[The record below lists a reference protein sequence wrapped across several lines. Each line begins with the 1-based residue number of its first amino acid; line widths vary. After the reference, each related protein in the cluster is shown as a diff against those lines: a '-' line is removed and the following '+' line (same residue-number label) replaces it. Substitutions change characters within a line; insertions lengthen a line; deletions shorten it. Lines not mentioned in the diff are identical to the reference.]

1 MIVAVDTALLGWL
14 AALRH
19 PWLDTLM
26 TGLTWFGSLW
36 LLLPLGLLIALRW
49 RQTGAVILLSL
60 LSASA
65 LCHGLKMLIDRA
77 RPELWPGLLPL
88 PPDAAFPSAH
98 ATQSM
103 AFAVALCCLLPTSR
117 RMSFGGG
124 LILLAGLVG
133 VSRLYLQVHWPSD
146 VVAGWMLGAG
156 VALLSLRL
164 AEGWRQGGGFQS
176 SS

>member
-1 MIVAVDTALLGWL
+1 MISAADTALLGWL
-14 AALRH
+14 VALRQS
-19 PWLDTLM
+19 WLDALM
-26 TGLTWFGSLW
+26 SGLTWFGSLW

-77 RPELWPGLLPL
+77 RPDLWPGLLPL

-98 ATQSM
+98 SAQAM
-103 AFAVALCCLLPTSR
+103 AFAVALCFLLPPR
-117 RMSFGGG
+117 RRLTVGGG
-124 LILLAGLVG
+124 FILLAGLVG

-146 VVAGWMLGAG
+146 VVAGWLLGAG
-156 VALLSLRL
+156 VALLSVRL
-164 AEGWRQGGGFQS
+164 AEGWRRGGRLQS